1 MRRVDYGVDALVGE
15 KGPKAVCAAEAA
27 DPQRNRRR
35 RGIGRRARERQSGF
49 DLGVVSDPPRQR
61 ACFRCAAENQQAKSL
76 QRAAP

>member
-15 KGPKAVCAAEAA
+15 IGPKPYGAAEAA

-35 RGIGRRARERQSGF
+35 RGIGRRARERQNGC
-49 DLGVVSDPPRQR
+49 DLGLLPDPPRQR
-61 ACFRCAAENQQAKSL
+61 DCFRSAAKNEQAKAL